1 MKKDTKEII
10 AVIFVVGWIILAVL
24 GRWYLGFIFLILYL
38 FLPKTKE
45 EKAKALKWKIMSHL
59 FQKRN
64 WRDREKVKQQLGEEL
79 EEMKQIADEI
89 EEE

>member
-1 MKKDTKEII
+1 M
-10 AVIFVVGWIILAVL
+10 F
-24 GRWYLGFIFLILYL
+24 
-38 FLPKTKE
+38 
-45 EKAKALKWKIMSHL
+45 HL